1 MEKFDVRIN
10 DTIVCYDSVNMYAA
24 PRASWMLRA
33 FGAKNV
39 LVLDGAYQKWAAN
52 PQFPDEYWQQKDE
65 AFTRKGNR
73 NPPNDEERNDIYNYC
88 LNKNM
93 V

>member
-52 PQFPDEYWQQKDE
+52 P
-65 AFTRKGNR
+65 
-73 NPPNDEERNDIYNYC
+73 
-88 LNKNM
+88 
-93 V
+93 